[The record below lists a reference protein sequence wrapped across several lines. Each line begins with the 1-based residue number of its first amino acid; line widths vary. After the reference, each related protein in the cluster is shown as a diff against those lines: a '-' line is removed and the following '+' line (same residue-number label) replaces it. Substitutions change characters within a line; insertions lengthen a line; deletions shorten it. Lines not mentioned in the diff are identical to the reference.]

1 VTGFELAEI
10 GRTGQRVDPLRGGD
24 VSCETGR
31 LLSIAEL
38 RAAVTFA
45 RRLQLAPPTA
55 TVNEPEAVGDPPA
68 YTSPRVRWW
77 QQRHT
82 PDPIPDRT
90 ATGGVLSAVAATP
103 PAHGGGD
110 GTGVG
115 LPSARLTPVGVHVV
129 GVSGGCGESTV
140 AGLLP
145 AAAGTGHRWPIGHD
159 PADANPRVLLVART
173 TMASLVCAQRAAGQ
187 WAAGDVPGVELLG
200 LVLTADSPGGDPR
213 PIADLVG
220 LITGGLPRI
229 WRLPWMRDWRLLPPD
244 PASVP
249 RPVAAV
255 VRDITARYSSAAP
268 IDPTSPTL
276 TPAAEGATR

>member
-24 VSCETGR
+24 VSSETGR

-38 RAAVTFA
+38 RTAVTFA
-45 RRLQLAPPTA
+45 RRLQIAPPTA
-55 TVNEPEAVGDPPA
+55 TVNEPEAVDDPPG

-82 PDPIPDRT
+82 PSAPTKPT
-90 ATGGVLSAVAATP
+90 AAAGTP
-103 PAHGGGD
+103 MTMTPAAHGGGD
-110 GTGVG
+110 DAGVG
-115 LPSARLTPVGVHVV
+115 LPSARLAPAVVHVV

-145 AAAGTGHRWPIGHD
+145 TAAATGHRWPIAHD
-159 PADANPRVLLVART
+159 AADVKPRVVLVART
-173 TMASLVCAQRAAGQ
+173 TMASLGAAQRAAAQ
-187 WAAGDVPGVELLG
+187 WAVGDVPGVELLG
-200 LVLTADSPGGDPR
+200 LVLTADGPGGDPR

-220 LITGGLPRI
+220 LISGGLPRV
-229 WRLPWMRDWRLLPPD
+229 WRLPWMREWRLLPPD

-249 RPVAAV
+249 RPVATV
-255 VRDITARYSSAAP
+255 IRDITARYSSAAP
-268 IDPTSPTL
+268 RDLTSLNPTT
-276 TPAAEGATR
+276 AAEGAAR